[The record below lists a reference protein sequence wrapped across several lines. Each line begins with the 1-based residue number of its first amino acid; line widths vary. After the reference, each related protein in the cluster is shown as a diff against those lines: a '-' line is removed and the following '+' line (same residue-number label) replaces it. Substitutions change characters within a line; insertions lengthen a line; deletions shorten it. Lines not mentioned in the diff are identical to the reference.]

1 MERAEKQRG
10 VGFRVVRLEACR
22 VVGLEGGRVMT
33 IPDTDRGEGVENS
46 RGEKREK
53 QLYSTEFYR
62 QTQTHTTQSVVH
74 ASVCLRVCVC
84 MDTLSGLPQSLACL
98 CNEWVFPSVV
108 I

>member
-1 MERAEKQRG
+1 M
-10 VGFRVVRLEACR
+10 
-22 VVGLEGGRVMT
+22 MT

-46 RGEKREK
+46 RGERREK

-74 ASVCLRVCVC
+74 ASVCLCVCVRVCLY
-84 MDTLSGLPQSLACL
+84 TLSGLPQSLACL